1 MENIETLLSAPNV
14 YIDESGHTDDPSSNT
29 MVLGALWISVPQLSL
44 FTDAIRTVKKKHD
57 IASHREIKWTKVSPA
72 KLDYYKELVD
82 VFFAVEQVN
91 YRAVV
96 INKSIIDYEA
106 HNKTRDDFY
115 YSMTYILVRT
125 IAEKRYGDMRLFLD
139 YKDAWSGIRTTKL
152 AGYLNNTS
160 SLNSKSLSAQPVR
173 SHEVVGLQI
182 SDLLT
187 GAVMYANKPQEE
199 QKSDAKKELIAHIE
213 RRSGQKLI
221 CGTPYSSE
229 KNKHTQ
235 MEAKKID
242 VSRLATR

>member
-1 MENIETLLSAPNV
+1 MENIETLLSATNV

-29 MVLGALWISVPQLSL
+29 MVLGALISVPQLSL

-152 AGYLNNTS
+152 ANYLRNTGRLHNA
-160 SLNSKSLSAQPVR
+160 SLLAQPLR
-173 SHEVVGLQI
+173 SHEVIGLQI
-182 SDLLT
+182 ADLFT
-187 GAVMYANKPQEE
+187 GAVMYANRPQEE
-199 QKSDAKKELIAHIE
+199 QKSDAKKELISYIE
-213 RRSGQKLI
+213 HSSGQKLT
-221 CGTPYSSE
+221 CGTPHSSE
-229 KNKHTQ
+229 KINIL
-235 MEAKKID
+235 MWEPKK
-242 VSRLATR
+242 

>member
-1 MENIETLLSAPNV
+1 MDMENIETLLSATNV
-14 YIDESGHTDDPSSNT
+14 YIDESGHNDDPSSNT

-82 VFFAVEQVN
+82 IFFAVEQVN

-106 HNKTRDDFY
+106 YNKTRDDFY

-173 SHEVVGLQI
+173 SHEVVGLQL
-182 SDLLT
+182 SDILT

-213 RRSGQKLI
+213 QRSGQKLT

-229 KNKHTQ
+229 KINILKW
-235 MEAKKID
+235 KPK
-242 VSRLATR
+242 R

>member
-1 MENIETLLSAPNV
+1 MENVETLLSATNV

-29 MVLGALWISVPQLSL
+29 MVLGALWLSVPQLSL
-44 FTDAIRTVKKKHD
+44 FTDAIRTIKKKHD
-57 IASHREIKWTKVSPA
+57 IASHKEIKWTKVSPA
-72 KLDYYKELVD
+72 KFDYYKDLVD

-96 INKSIIDYEA
+96 IDKSIVDYETY
-106 HNKTRDDFY
+106 NKTRDDFY

-152 AGYLNNTS
+152 ADYLNNTS
-160 SLNSKSLSAQPVR
+160 SLNGKSLSAQPVR
-173 SHEVVGLQI
+173 SHEVVGLQL

-187 GAVMYANKPQEE
+187 GAVMYANKPQEKQE
-199 QKSDAKKELIAHIE
+199 SSAKKELIAHIE
-213 RRSGQKLI
+213 QHSGQKLT

-229 KNKHTQ
+229 KINILKW
-235 MEAKKID
+235 EPK
-242 VSRLATR
+242 R